1 MWYNIVEELTIL
13 AVLHYEEEL
22 TLSLNDLVQLD
33 DVGMP
38 DLLEDLDL
46 TTDSLNVFLVFN
58 SWFLK
63 NLDRNLYIKVW
74 LSVIMFVTYIK
85 DLETVF
91 KQKSNCFS

>member
-1 MWYNIVEELTIL
+1 MWYNIVEEFTIL
-13 AVLHYEEEL
+13 AVLHDEEEL

-46 TTDSLNVFLVFN
+46 AADSLNVFLVFN

-63 NLDRNLYIKVW
+63 NLYCNLYQ
-74 LSVIMFVTYIK
+74 
-85 DLETVF
+85 F
-91 KQKSNCFS
+91 KF

>member
-1 MWYNIVEELTIL
+1 MWYNIVEEFTIL
-13 AVLHYEEEL
+13 AVLHDEEEL

-46 TTDSLNVFLVFN
+46 AADSLNVFLVFN

-63 NLDRNLYIKVW
+63 NLDCNLY
-74 LSVIMFVTYIK
+74 
-85 DLETVF
+85 EF
-91 KQKSNCFS
+91 KF